1 MTRLLPALFA
11 ALFALPA
18 AAADKPFERPVVVRV
33 DVDPSGSVVGADA
46 VGDLP
51 EALAA
56 VAETATRDV
65 EFEPAQV
72 NGRPAA
78 SRTHVVVQMRFEPRD
93 DDSVSAKALKVEAAT
108 PVLHPPLYPTRAA
121 QRGYGAHL
129 VMSIQLNADG
139 SVDMDRSGLAAMSL
153 WKGGRKLEHSQVY
166 RDEYVAEVLKVMK
179 HWKPMI
185 EEVEGAPV
193 ATSWHVPVTFC
204 PPGRKSV
211 CDKIK
216 ADAPASTGR
225 KANDSGIR
233 LASLKQPETQDAGP

>member
-1 MTRLLPALFA
+1 MTRLLPALIA

-33 DVDPSGSVVGADA
+33 DVAPDGSVAAADA

-93 DDSVSAKALKVEAAT
+93 DDSVSATALKVEAAK
-108 PVLHPPLYPTRAA
+108 PVLQQPLYPTRAA

-129 VMSIQLNADG
+129 VMSIQLNPDG
-139 SVDMDRSGLAAMSL
+139 SIDMDRSGLAAMSL
-153 WKGGRKLEHSQVY
+153 WKGGRKLEHSQAY
-166 RDEYVAEVLKVMK
+166 RDEYVAEVMKVMR

-204 PPGRKSV
+204 PPGRREV
-211 CDKIK
+211 CDMIR
-216 ADAPASTGR
+216 ADSPAATGR
-225 KANDSGIR
+225 IAKDDGIR
-233 LASLKQPETQDAGP
+233 LASLKPAAAKNADS

>member
-18 AAADKPFERPVVVRV
+18 AASDKPFERPVVVRV

-51 EALAA
+51 
-56 VAETATRDV
+56 
-65 EFEPAQV
+65 
-72 NGRPAA
+72 
-78 SRTHVVVQMRFEPRD
+78 
-93 DDSVSAKALKVEAAT
+93 
-108 PVLHPPLYPTRAA
+108 
-121 QRGYGAHL
+121 
-129 VMSIQLNADG
+129 DG
-139 SVDMDRSGLAAMSL
+139 SVDMDRSGLAAISL
-153 WKGGRKLEHSQVY
+153 WKGGRKLEQSQVY
-166 RDEYVAEVLKVMK
+166 RDEYVAEVMKVMR

-204 PPGRKSV
+204 PPDRKSV

-216 ADAPASTGR
+216 ADAPASSGR
-225 KANDSGIR
+225 KADDSGIR

>member
-11 ALFALPA
+11 TLFALPA
-18 AAADKPFERPVVVRV
+18 AAADRPFERPVVVRV

-72 NGRPAA
+72 NGRAAA
-78 SRTHVVVQMRFEPRD
+78 SRTHVVVQMRFEPQG
-93 DDSVSAKALKVEAAT
+93 DDSVSAKALKVEAAK

-139 SVDMDRSGLAAMSL
+139 SIDMDRSGLAAMSL
-153 WKGGRKLEHSQVY
+153 WKGSRKLEHSQVY
-166 RDEYVAEVLKVMK
+166 RDEYVAEVMKVMK

-204 PPGRKSV
+204 PPDRKSV

-216 ADAPASTGR
+216 ADSPAATGR

-233 LASLKQPETQDAGP
+233 LASLKQPEAQDAGS